1 MKVLYDY
8 QAFDMQSHGG
18 VSRCIA
24 ELYSHLPHL
33 LNAEISVLETDNVYL
48 QGLGFKKKGYTYRN
62 FLWSKDTELKK
73 LLYKISYNL
82 RYGHYSKW
90 DRTPD
95 LNLYESIRRQ
105 RMQDYDI
112 FHPTFFFSY
121 FLKHIGNKPFVVTVH
136 DMIPELYPNYFSE
149 DDDQIVQ
156 KKIVIPKAAHII
168 AVSEQTKKDLL
179 RLMNIPEE
187 KVTVIYHG
195 ADESPYIPSVPEK
208 LDYEYILYVGER
220 GLYKNFKPFC
230 RSCIP
235 VLKRH
240 VNLKVVCT
248 GKPFTDEE
256 VAFFD
261 SCGLADRFVHK
272 FVLTTQEMM
281 DLYHYAVAFVYPS
294 EYEGFGLPIL
304 ESYKADCPV
313 MLNRASCFPE
323 IASDAAIYFNLN
335 KGVSD
340 FEEQF
345 ETLYYMSDDERNALI
360 DRQRERLR
368 LFSWEKSAQNLADV
382 YDRVL
387 CGK

>member
-18 VSRCIA
+18 VTRCFA
-24 ELYSHLPHL
+24 ELYSHRPHQL
-33 LNAEISVLETDNVYL
+33 DAEISVLETDNAYL
-48 QGLGFKKKGYTYRN
+48 QGLGFKKKGETYRN
-62 FLWSKDTELKK
+62 FLWPKDTKLKK

-82 RYGHYSKW
+82 RFGCYSKW
-90 DRTPD
+90 DMTPN

-105 RMQDYDI
+105 RLQDYDI

-121 FLKHIGNKPFVVTVH
+121 FLEHIGDKPFVVTVH

-149 DDDQIVQ
+149 NDAQIVH
-156 KKIVIPKAAHII
+156 KKIIIPKAAHII

-179 RLMNIPEE
+179 RLMNVPEE

-195 ADESPYIPSVPEK
+195 ADESPYIPSASGE

-220 GLYKNFKPFC
+220 DLYKNFKSFC

-240 VNLKVVCT
+240 ANLKIVCT
-248 GKPFTDEE
+248 GKPFADEE

-261 SCGLADRFVHK
+261 SFGLGGRFVHK
-272 FVLTTQEMM
+272 FAWTTQEMM

-335 KGVSD
+335 NGVSD

-345 ETLYYMSDDERNALI
+345 ETLYHMSADERNALI
-360 DRQRERLR
+360 NRQRERLR
-368 LFSWEKSAQNLADV
+368 LFSWEKSARDLADV
-382 YDRVL
+382 YDKVL
-387 CGK
+387 GVK